1 VEDLV
6 PFVRFCG
13 DQHGNAEE
21 AVTWYCSPFPDSR
34 LLRLDRDGPAERE
47 REETVR
53 SASFELGGKPMM
65 AIDSTGP
72 RNFTFTP
79 AISTWVGCST
89 SAEIE
94 SLLAAPR

>member
-1 VEDLV
+1 MEDLV

-47 REETVR
+47 PEETVR
-53 SASFELGGKPMM
+53 SASFELGEADDGHRQHRSPQLHLHAGDLDVSRML
-65 AIDSTGP
+65 D
-72 RNFTFTP
+72 
-79 AISTWVGCST
+79 VG
-89 SAEIE
+89 
-94 SLLAAPR
+94 